1 MSDSF
6 LWCFIVFFFF
16 ASRRRHTRYCRDWS
30 SDVCSSDLGRDK
42 HAIRDAHVGFDPPNM
57 MRLGPWGKT
66 PGISRRE
73 RAQSGEVLPAI
84 AAIVGAKHRTWFGAG
99 IDNAEPVSLFRVTH
113 VNRGDHQVVDA
124 PSDWFPIPAA
134 VAASEETGTR
144 SSAVH
149 LGRAAQV
156 DRNTSGRQSA
166 QVFVDRPGGGAPSD
180 QHGRSGYDYDA
191 DHDSISSI
199 TPLGHTK
206 HDLAVFLSSWRS
218 RLTGRHPMNPW
229 QFLSDV
235 LPGLGCILECVHG
248 RNVWSYRPLFQQS
261 PDSAEH
267 VP

>member
-1 MSDSF
+1 MRHR
-6 LWCFIVFFFF
+6 CVRVVRTAANAIPPYPPAVERAHER
-16 ASRRRHTRYCRDWS
+16 ASLD
-30 SDVCSSDLGRDK
+30 RDK

-66 PGISRRE
+66 PGVSRRE
-73 RAQSGEVLPAI
+73 RAQSGEVHPAI

-99 IDNAEPVSLFRVTH
+99 IDDAEPVSLFRVTH
-113 VNRGDHQVVDA
+113 SNRGDHQVVDA

-156 DRNTSGRQSA
+156 DRNTSGRQSG

-229 QFLSDV
+229 QFLGDV

-248 RNVWSYRPLFQQS
+248 RNVWSYCPLFQQS